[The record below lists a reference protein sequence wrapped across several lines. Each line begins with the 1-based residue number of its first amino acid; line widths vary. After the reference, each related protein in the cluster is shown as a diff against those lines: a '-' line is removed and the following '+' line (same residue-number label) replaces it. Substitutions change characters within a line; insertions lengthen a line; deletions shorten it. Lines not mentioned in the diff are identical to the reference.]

1 MAGSVY
7 KRFLRRTFEVSLYI
21 VLGRTDPM
29 GSSSETPLSRASRRR
44 DYRALIAVLAIQ
56 TFANQMAGSFWLVY
70 LVSPPQSLP
79 FAVAVLVWVI
89 GFGVAACTV
98 LLVARGRPIRATP
111 TMMMGLGI
119 MALGHVAFAALPP
132 VWGMVVGGLCF
143 GLYIPLFWLPLNSLI
158 VFETNVANR
167 AGRLAG
173 ITATFAITGVLGPIL
188 GGLIA
193 ASAGYRLVFGLSAAT
208 VAANLVM
215 VRGLAQADEVHSF
228 SVDFRRIGRRTALA
242 FAGQG
247 GVDGLV
253 SAATPLGSFLFTRAS
268 LELGLLFAL
277 FSLAA
282 GIAAVILGRV
292 SDRVR
297 ARTPFLLLGPVL
309 SVPACLLAFL
319 VRDLGTFAFAIGWF
333 SMTSAIAPSFI
344 YTILVDRNEADV
356 PSVTATRELVL
367 NVSRTV
373 ALLGGLVVLV
383 LGGDVYALYLLVGAL
398 ILLEALA
405 R

>member
-1 MAGSVY
+1 
-7 KRFLRRTFEVSLYI
+7 
-21 VLGRTDPM
+21 
-29 GSSSETPLSRASRRR
+29 
-44 DYRALIAVLAIQ
+44 
-56 TFANQMAGSFWLVY
+56 
-70 LVSPPQSLP
+70 
-79 FAVAVLVWVI
+79 
-89 GFGVAACTV
+89 
-98 LLVARGRPIRATP
+98 
-111 TMMMGLGI
+111 
-119 MALGHVAFAALPP
+119 
-132 VWGMVVGGLCF
+132 
-143 GLYIPLFWLPLNSLI
+143 LNSLI
-158 VFETNVANR
+158 VSETNVANR

-193 ASAGYRLVFGLSAAT
+193 ASAGYRLVFALSAAI

-215 VRGLAQADEVHSF
+215 VRGLAQVDEVHSY
-228 SVDFRRIGRRTALA
+228 SVSFRRIGRRTALA

-247 GVDGLV
+247 GVDGLA

-282 GIAAVILGRV
+282 GVAAVVLGRV

-297 ARTPFLLLGPVL
+297 ARTPFLLFGPVL

-333 SMTSAIAPSFI
+333 SMTSAVAPSFI
-344 YTILVDRNEADV
+344 YTILVDRSEADV
-356 PSVTATRELVL
+356 PAVTATRELVL
-367 NVSRTV
+367 NASRTV
-373 ALLGGLVVLV
+373 ALLGGLVVLAS
-383 LGGDVYALYLLVGAL
+383 GGDVYSLYLLIGGV